1 MKRIRLRSGLITVAL
16 IAAGAVA
23 WWYLAPTRIGGSTT
37 YVATHGIS
45 MEPRFHTG
53 DLAIVRPA
61 AAYTVGDV
69 VAYRSNLLHT
79 VVLHRIVA
87 RRGSL
92 YVFKGDNNDF
102 IDPRAVPRAD
112 LIGKLWLHI
121 PHGGVMLATLHT
133 PIGAAAL
140 IGVLGFALLFGAGGK
155 ARRRR
160 KRRRKQTNG
169 SAQSGFFIVNN
180 ARDNGGARSFNYG
193 ALLTTSAI
201 AAVVFVVLALVAFTR
216 PTGKPTTVT
225 TPYTQQVTFGY
236 SAHAPAGPVY
246 PTGAIHTG
254 DPIFLSL
261 VHQVGVH
268 VNYTFAT
275 AAAHDVAGT
284 EAIHLRLTAQSGWS
298 RTIVLTPPTR
308 FTGDHTSTVVTLDIP
323 QIESLLAKVGALT
336 GMPSN
341 VGYTL
346 AVLPAVHVTGTVG
359 GHPLNMRFAP
369 SMSFELGPQQLV
381 SNGAS
386 DTSGSSSGDGAS
398 GSGGSSGSLTPSQ
411 NGAVGTPATAPATIT
426 VLGVS
431 PTISLLRWIAVLG
444 LLLSGPLAA
453 YAFLRKRGEPF
464 EESVQIQAHYGHL
477 IVPIVAGEDLG
488 WPPVDVPN
496 IKALVRLA
504 ESGQRLILHN
514 RSGDVDTYMVNDEGT
529 VYRYQ
534 VKASKIVWG
543 EWTDDRVA
551 VEVAASGPQAGTD
564 VAPGAAN
571 AA

>member
-1 MKRIRLRSGLITVAL
+1 MTIAFIAL
-16 IAAGAVA
+16 AAVA

-53 DLAIVRPA
+53 DLAIVRPSA
-61 AAYTVGDV
+61 SYKVGEV
-69 VAYRSNLLHT
+69 VAYRSVLLHT
-79 VVLHRIVA
+79 VVLHRIVG
-87 RRGSL
+87 RQGNL

-102 IDPRAVPRAD
+102 IDPSPVSRAD

-121 PHGGVMLATLHT
+121 PRGGVALAILHT
-133 PIGAAAL
+133 PIAVGAL
-140 IGVLGFALLFGAGGK
+140 IAILGFAFVFGTGK
-155 ARRRR
+155 KRRRR
-160 KRRRKQTNG
+160 KRRRKPATG
-169 SAQSGFFIVNN
+169 SAYSGLLIVNN
-180 ARDNGGARSFNYG
+180 PRDHTDARSFNFG
-193 ALLTTSAI
+193 VLLTASAI
-201 AAVVFVVLALVAFTR
+201 AAVVFFVLAVVAFTR
-216 PTGKPTTVT
+216 PAGKPTTAT

-246 PTGAIHTG
+246 ATGAIHTG

-261 VHQVGVH
+261 VHRVSVH
-268 VNYTFAT
+268 IGYTFAT
-275 AAAHDVAGT
+275 AAGHDVTGT
-284 EAIHLRLTAQSGWS
+284 EAVRLRLTAQSGWT
-298 RTIVLTPPTR
+298 RTIVLAPRTH

-341 VGYTL
+341 IGYTI
-346 AVLPAVHVTGTVG
+346 AVLPDVHVNGTVA
-359 GHPLNMRFAP
+359 GHPLKMSFAP

-386 DTSGSSSGDGAS
+386 ATSGSSSAGHPS

-411 NGAVGTPATAPATIT
+411 SGAVGTPSTAPNTIT

-431 PTISLLRWIAVLG
+431 PEIAMLRWIALLG
-444 LLLSGPLAA
+444 LLISGGVAL

-464 EESVQIQAHYGHL
+464 EESVQIQAKYGHL
-477 IVPIVAGEDLG
+477 IVPVVAGEDLG

-543 EWTDDRVA
+543 EWTDAPLPAQVGT
-551 VEVAASGPQAGTD
+551 AAPQA
-564 VAPGAAN
+564 AAN
-571 AA
+571 AAYGAVNAA

>member
-1 MKRIRLRSGLITVAL
+1 MTVAI
-16 IAAGAVA
+16 IAFAALA
-23 WWYLAPTRIGGSTT
+23 WWYLAPPRIGGSTT
-37 YVATHGIS
+37 YVETHGIS

-61 AAYTVGDV
+61 ASYRVGEI

-87 RRGSL
+87 RQGSL

-102 IDPRAVPRAD
+102 IDPRAVPRAV

-121 PHGGVMLATLHT
+121 PRGGVALAMVHT
-133 PIGAAAL
+133 PIAIAAL
-140 IGVLGFALLFGAGGK
+140 IAILGLAFVFGAEK
-155 ARRRR
+155 TRRRR
-160 KRRRKQTNG
+160 RRHRKQPTR
-169 SAQSGFFIVNN
+169 SAYPGFLTVNN
-180 ARDNGGARSFNYG
+180 ARDQGGARSFNFG
-193 ALLTTSAI
+193 ALLTASAI
-201 AAVVFVVLALVAFTR
+201 AAAVFVAVAVVAFTR

-236 SAHAPAGPVY
+236 SAHAPSGPVY

-268 VNYTFAT
+268 VSYTFAT
-275 AAAHDVAGT
+275 AAQHDVAGT
-284 EAIHLRLTAQSGWS
+284 ESIRLRLTGQSGWS
-298 RTIVLTPPTR
+298 RAIVLTPPTR
-308 FTGDHTSTVVTLDIP
+308 FTGDHTSTVVTLDIR
-323 QIESLLAKVGALT
+323 QIESLLNKVGALT
-336 GMPSN
+336 GLPSN
-341 VGYTL
+341 GYTL
-346 AVLPAVHVTGTVG
+346 AVEPVVHVTGTLG
-359 GHPLNMRFAP
+359 GHPLNQSFAP
-369 SMSFELGPQQLV
+369 SMNFTLGTAQLV

-386 DTSGSSSGDGAS
+386 GTSGSSSAVS
-398 GSGGSSGSLTPSQ
+398 SPGSGGSSGDLAPSQ
-411 NGAVGTPATAPATIT
+411 SSGVGTPSTAPSTIT
-426 VLGVS
+426 VLGIS
-431 PTISLLRWIAVLG
+431 PQVATVRWLALVG
-444 LLLSGPLAA
+444 LLLSAGLAV

-464 EESVQIQAHYGHL
+464 EESVQIQAKYGHL

-496 IKALVRLA
+496 IKALARLA

-514 RSGDVDTYMVNDEGT
+514 RAGDVDTYMVNDEGT

-543 EWTDDRVA
+543 EWTDAPVPVHVTDT
-551 VEVAASGPQAGTD
+551 EHDSENPDCENPGQA
-564 VAPGAAN
+564 AAN

>member
-1 MKRIRLRSGLITVAL
+1 MTIAFIAL
-16 IAAGAVA
+16 AAVA
-23 WWYLAPTRIGGSTT
+23 WWYLAPTRVGGSTT

-61 AAYTVGDV
+61 ANYKVGEI
-69 VAYRSNLLHT
+69 VAYHSDLLHT
-79 VVLHRIVA
+79 VVLHRIVGL
-87 RRGSL
+87 RGNL
-92 YVFKGDNNDF
+92 YLFKGDNNDF
-102 IDPRAVPRAD
+102 IDPRPVPRAD

-121 PHGGVMLATLHT
+121 PRGGVALAIVHT
-133 PIGAAAL
+133 PVGVGAL
-140 IGVLGFALLFGAGGK
+140 IAILGFAFVFGAGK

-160 KRRRKQTNG
+160 KRRRKPATG
-169 SAQSGFFIVNN
+169 SAYPGFLTVNN
-180 ARDNGGARSFNYG
+180 IPDHAGARSFNFG
-193 ALLTTSAI
+193 ALLTASAI
-201 AAVVFVVLALVAFTR
+201 AAVVFFVLAVVAFTR
-216 PTGKPTTVT
+216 PAGKPTTVT

-268 VNYTFAT
+268 VNYAFAT
-275 AAAHDVAGT
+275 AAGHDVTGT
-284 EAIHLRLTAQSGWS
+284 EAIRLRLTAQSGWT
-298 RTIVLTPPTR
+298 RTIVLAPRTD

-336 GMPSN
+336 GMASN
-341 VGYTL
+341 LGYTI
-346 AVLPAVHVTGTVG
+346 AVLPDVHVHGVVA
-359 GHPLNMRFAP
+359 GHPLNMSFAP
-369 SMSFELGPQQLV
+369 SMSFALGPEQLV

-386 DTSGSSSGDGAS
+386 ATSGSSSGAS
-398 GSGGSSGSLTPSQ
+398 GPGSGGSGSLTPSQ
-411 NGAVGTPATAPATIT
+411 SGAVGTPSTAPNTIT

-431 PTISLLRWIAVLG
+431 PEIAVLRWIAVLG
-444 LLLSGPLAA
+444 LLISGGVAVYA
-453 YAFLRKRGEPF
+453 YLRKRGEAF
-464 EESVQIQAHYGHL
+464 EESVQIQAQYGHL

-488 WPPVDVPN
+488 WPPVDVPT

-534 VKASKIVWG
+534 VKASKVVWG
-543 EWTDDRVA
+543 EWTDAPVPVDQ
-551 VEVAASGPQAGTD
+551 AASTSEPEPANAGSD
-564 VAPGAAN
+564 AAN

>member
-1 MKRIRLRSGLITVAL
+1 MTIAFIAL
-16 IAAGAVA
+16 AAVA

-53 DLAIVRPA
+53 DLAVVRPVA
-61 AAYTVGDV
+61 SYKVGEI
-69 VAYRSNLLHT
+69 VAYHSGLLHT
-79 VVLHRIVA
+79 VVLHRIVG
-87 RRGSL
+87 RQGNL

-102 IDPRAVPRAD
+102 IDPRPVPRAD

-121 PHGGVMLATLHT
+121 PRGGVVLAVLHT
-133 PIGAAAL
+133 PIAVGAL
-140 IGVLGFALLFGAGGK
+140 IAILGFAFVFGAGK

-160 KRRRKQTNG
+160 KRRRKPATG
-169 SAQSGFFIVNN
+169 SAYSGLLVNK
-180 ARDNGGARSFNYG
+180 ARDHTGARFFNFG
-193 ALLTTSAI
+193 ALLTASAT
-201 AAVVFVVLALVAFTR
+201 AAVVFFVLAVVVFTR
-216 PTGKPTTVT
+216 PAGKPSTAS

-236 SAHAPAGPVY
+236 SAQAPAGPVY

-261 VHQVGVH
+261 VHRVGVH
-268 VNYTFAT
+268 IGYTFAT
-275 AAAHDVAGT
+275 AVGHDVTGT
-284 EAIHLRLTAQSGWS
+284 EAIRLRLTAQSGWT
-298 RTIVLTPPTR
+298 RTIVLAPRTH

-336 GMPSN
+336 GMPTN
-341 VGYTL
+341 VGYTI
-346 AVLPAVHVTGTVG
+346 AVLPDVHVNGTVA
-359 GHPLNMRFAP
+359 GHPLNMSFAP

-386 DTSGSSSGDGAS
+386 ATSGSSSPGGAS
-398 GSGGSSGSLTPSQ
+398 GSSGASGSLTPSQ
-411 NGAVGTPATAPATIT
+411 SGAVGTPSTAANTIT

-431 PTISLLRWIAVLG
+431 PEIAMLRWVALLG
-444 LLLSGPLAA
+444 LLMSGGVAL
-453 YAFLRKRGEPF
+453 YAFLRKRNEPF
-464 EESVQIQAHYGHL
+464 EESVQIQAKYGHL
-477 IVPIVAGEDLG
+477 IVPVVAGEDLG

-514 RSGDVDTYMVNDEGT
+514 RSGDVDTYMVNEEGT

-543 EWTDDRVA
+543 EWTDAPLPVD
-551 VEVAASGPQAGTD
+551 QAGATAGQD
-564 VAPGAAN
+564 SGNAGYHAAN